1 MMVRSS
7 CEPAGRLLGRL
18 SGLALL
24 ASGALLAVT
33 AVAGP
38 AGAAASHAPASSGY
52 GWVRLAHL
60 SPNTPP
66 VNVYLYS
73 YGKPNAMVVLHHVS
87 YGTVSPYERVP
98 HGEYT
103 VAMRG
108 VGASPSSTP
117 VLSNNLM
124 VHPGHAYTV
133 AGVGPNKA
141 LRLQVLDDRLTTPKG
156 KSLVRVIQASLKEHH
171 VTVTAGS
178 ATLAHNLAFADVTG
192 YGTDSPGTWM
202 VHAKGGTEAWSGQV
216 KLSAGHD
223 PHPGRAGFVQRPGGH
238 RPDGRRGQLGYAQ
251 RRRRDRSGR
260 HRPGAGILAAAL
272 AGRAGRGRAAH
283 PGRRLPAPPGQGR
296 GPARPLREAGRP
308 APATPGLRAS
318 SRAPWSASARP
329 GTPGAVV
336 VRAARASRLL
346 AGRLRAARQAGAAPA
361 VRGGRGGLRPGRA
374 GARRGRPGH
383 ADRPPGAG
391 RRPGD
396 QGIRPGSVRIGR
408 AGPGPHRPRPPRRRC
423 P

>member
-1 MMVRSS
+1 MHDGTEFFVSR
-7 CEPAGRLLGRL
+7 AGSLFRRLG
-18 SGLALL
+18 GLALL

-38 AGAAASHAPASSGY
+38 AGAATSHAPASSGY

-66 VNVYLYS
+66 VDVYLYS
-73 YGKPNAMVVLHHVS
+73 YGKPSAMVVLHHVS

-108 VGASPSSTP
+108 VGASPSSAP

-171 VTVTAGS
+171 VTVTAGR
-178 ATLAHNLAFADVTG
+178 ATLAHNLAFADTTG

-202 VHAKGGTEAWSGQV
+202 VHAKGGTEAWAGQV
-216 KLSAGHD
+216 KLSAGTIHTLVVLD
-223 PHPGRAGFVQRPGGH
+223 SSSGLEVTDLMDAAGSSVMPNGGAATGLGGTAPAPGSSPL
-238 RPDGRRGQLGYAQ
+238 PW
-251 RRRRDRSGR
+251 
-260 HRPGAGILAAAL
+260 LAALVAGGLLTL
-272 AGRAGRGRAAH
+272 AGGYRL
-283 PGRRLPAPPGQGR
+283 RR
-296 GPARPLREAGRP
+296 
-308 APATPGLRAS
+308 
-318 SRAPWSASARP
+318 
-329 GTPGAVV
+329 
-336 VRAARASRLL
+336 VRAVARH
-346 AGRLRAARQAGAAPA
+346 AR
-361 VRGGRGGLRPGRA
+361 
-374 GARRGRPGH
+374 
-383 ADRPPGAG
+383 
-391 RRPGD
+391 
-396 QGIRPGSVRIGR
+396 
-408 AGPGPHRPRPPRRRC
+408 
-423 P
+423 